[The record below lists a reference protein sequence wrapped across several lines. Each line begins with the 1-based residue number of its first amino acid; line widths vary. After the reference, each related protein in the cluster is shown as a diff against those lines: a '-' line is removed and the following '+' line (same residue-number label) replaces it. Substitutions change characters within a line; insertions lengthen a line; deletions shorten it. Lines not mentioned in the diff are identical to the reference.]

1 MDLSLDSRVWVYQSD
16 RCFDDSEIETI
27 NLLCHD
33 FIKGWAAHGA
43 PLKASFEVIDKYFL
57 VLAVDQNIASA
68 SGCSID
74 SSVKFIK
81 DLELKF
87 KINFFNRMNLV
98 VKKDKEVKLIPFTE
112 LQSYSDWKVYNPLV
126 DSLELLRSSF
136 LIPVTE
142 SDFYKIQA

>member
-27 NLLCHD
+27 NLLCFD

-87 KINFFNRMNLV
+87 KIN
-98 VKKDKEVKLIPFTE
+98 
-112 LQSYSDWKVYNPLV
+112 
-126 DSLELLRSSF
+126 SS
-136 LIPVTE
+136 
-142 SDFYKIQA
+142 SKN

>member
-33 FIKGWAAHGA
+33 FIKGWAEHGA

-126 DSLELLRSSF
+126 DSLELLMSSF